1 MIEIKN
7 LNNSFKK
14 TKMYLLILISLI
26 LVSLIIYTLSD
37 DLTIKNKIL
46 NLFSSPGDKITIISI
61 SKMLYIITFANIY
74 FWDDIKNKYEIIF
87 SREKRSKWIIKKL
100 GYLLLSVI
108 IFEII
113 IFLIMIIL
121 SSKDNIYNALI
132 SQQNY
137 IIYDIVLINITYLIS
152 LHIKQKYIQ
161 IPIILLL
168 IIFIFNIYNTYF
180 FLLIPF
186 LYIIIYISI
195 TKTNNLLK

>member
-1 MIEIKN
+1 MLEIKN

-26 LVSLIIYTLSD
+26 LVSLLIYTLSD
-37 DLTIKNKIL
+37 DLLIKNKIM
-46 NLFSSPGDKITIISI
+46 NLFSSPGNKITIISI

-87 SREKRSKWIIKKL
+87 SREKRNKWIIKKL

-121 SSKDNIYNALI
+121 SSKDNIYNILI
-132 SQQNY
+132 SQKNY

-161 IPIILLL
+161 IPIIILL